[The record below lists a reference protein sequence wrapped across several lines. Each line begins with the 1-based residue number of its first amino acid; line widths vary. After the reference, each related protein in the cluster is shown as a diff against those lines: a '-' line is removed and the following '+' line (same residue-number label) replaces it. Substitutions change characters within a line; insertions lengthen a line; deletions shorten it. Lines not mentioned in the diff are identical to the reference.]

1 MKPEKTVLLVG
12 SPNVG
17 KSAVFNAL
25 TGHYATVSNYPG
37 TTVEVFRGMTKIASE
52 NWQIVDTPGMYSLFP
67 VTEEER
73 VTRRLLLREAPDAV
87 VHVTDAKNLERM
99 LPLTLQLLDAGL
111 PLILVLN
118 MMDEAERE
126 GITLN
131 IARLEN
137 ELGIPVVP
145 MVATRKE
152 GLAEL
157 ERVIRHYRKP
167 RRTRA
172 PVTFSSAL
180 ESIVQGIAQHVP
192 VEYAAHISRRMIA
205 LLLLSGDEE
214 IGQDVGKVPEYQH
227 EKVATLLTSA
237 SRSFSSP
244 TSYLVAVQYRAEARQ
259 IAGEVSAFRDQRP
272 GFKERLSA
280 LMTNPLTGFPILV
293 AVLYFGLYR
302 FVGGFG
308 AGVVV
313 DFLEEA
319 VFEKYLS
326 PLFTKFC
333 QRLIPWP
340 VLTDLVVGE
349 YGILTL
355 GLRYAVAI
363 ILPIVAFF
371 FLVFA
376 IVEDTGYLPRL
387 AMLTDRIFKRF
398 GLSGRA
404 VIPMVLGLGCD
415 TMATMVTRTLPTRRE
430 RVISTLLLSLAVP
443 CSAQLGVILAL
454 MEGRPLVF
462 MVWSGIVGLLLVAVG
477 WLSNQVLPGSAP
489 LFYMEIP
496 PLRLPSISNVLLK
509 TFARVK
515 WYLTEIIPLFVL
527 ASVLIWLGRLTLLF
541 DLLLRVLQWP
551 VRWMGLPPESA
562 GIFLFGFFRRD
573 YGAAGLY
580 DLNKQDLLTNN
591 QIAVA
596 SVVLTLFL
604 PCVAQLLI
612 NFRERGWKVGVAIA
626 GTTLVIALGTGWL
639 LNMALQGLGVV
650 L

>member
-1 MKPEKTVLLVG
+1 M
-12 SPNVG
+12 G